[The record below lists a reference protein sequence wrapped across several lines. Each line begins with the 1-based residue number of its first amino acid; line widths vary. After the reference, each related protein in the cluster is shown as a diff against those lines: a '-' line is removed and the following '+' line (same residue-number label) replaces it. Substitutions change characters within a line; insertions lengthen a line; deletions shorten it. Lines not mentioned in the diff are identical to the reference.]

1 MKVEGA
7 FILCADDFAISRGV
21 SEGIL
26 SLAQEGRLSATSAI
40 VTAPHWPA
48 YAKAVM
54 QLRSRFAVGLHLNL
68 TFGRPL
74 GPMRVLARD
83 GQLPNWDRLFG
94 RLVAGRVDRRE
105 IAAEIDRQL
114 DRFEGEAGFP
124 PDFVDGHQHV
134 HVFPIIRH
142 LVMEALE
149 RRFPARRILLRDPS
163 DSALRIARR
172 RIAAGRA
179 LGIAAFALSFPQ
191 LAVTRGFLANA
202 GFSGFSTFG
211 RIPYEREFEAF
222 LRDPGPRHMIMCHP
236 GFADDELG
244 TADAIAHRRPEEYAV
259 LSRRVDIPDMIWRAN
274 RTRCEIGCQWPVND
288 GDVER
293 QR

>member
-1 MKVEGA
+1 MTREGA

-26 SLAQEGRLSATSAI
+26 SLAEAGRLSATSAI
-40 VTAPHWPA
+40 VTAAHWPV

-54 QLRSRFAVGLHLNL
+54 QLRSKLAVGLHLNL

-74 GPMRVLARD
+74 GPIRALGHD
-83 GQLPNWDRLFG
+83 ELLPNWGRLFG
-94 RLVAGRVDRRE
+94 RVVAGRVDRRE

-114 DRFEGEAGFP
+114 DRFEGEAGVP

-142 LVMEALE
+142 LVIDALE
-149 RRFPARRILLRDPS
+149 RRFPTKRILLRDPS

-172 RIAAGRA
+172 RIAAGKA
-179 LGIAAFALSFPQ
+179 LGIAAFALGFRQ
-191 LAVTRGFLANA
+191 LAVARGFLTNA

-211 RIPYEREFEAF
+211 PVHYEREFEAF
-222 LRDPGPRHMIMCHP
+222 LQDPGPRHMIMCHP
-236 GFADDELG
+236 GSADDELG

-259 LSRRVDIPDMIWRAN
+259 LARRVDIPGIIWRPD
-274 RTRCEIGCQWPVND
+274 RGLGEIGCRWN
-288 GDVER
+288 GMASGSTI
-293 QR
+293 